1 MNETSCQFGPQH
13 QLAGII
19 TEPAAARPRSALL
32 LISAGLVPKYG
43 PYRLYAQLAR
53 RLTTL
58 GVATLRFDLGDI
70 GDSRPAHAGHTLE
83 ERTRLEIGAAMQHL
97 AERYG
102 STPVVVGGLCSGA
115 EDAFRYAETD
125 PRVKGV
131 ILIDPF
137 SYATRGWWWRHRLYR
152 LARGAVLALGL
163 FKRSGN
169 AQAPTDVSRLNYKHM
184 DQGRARRIL
193 GTLVARGTQIHF
205 IYTGGA
211 RPNFNHAGQ
220 VAAMFPGIDFRGLV
234 SVDDF
239 PQLEHMQ
246 PLQGERDQ
254 VVEAIRRR
262 LCAAAL
268 TAVEAPNAPPATVLS
283 STAQSSAM

>member
-1 MNETSCQFGPQH
+1 MNETCCQFGPQH
-13 QLAGII
+13 ALAGIL
-19 TEPAAARPRSALL
+19 TEPAASKPTSVLVL
-32 LISAGLVPKYG
+32 VSAGLVPKYG

-53 RLTTL
+53 RLTAL

-70 GDSRPAHAGHTLE
+70 GDSRPAHAGQTLE
-83 ERTRLEIGAAMQHL
+83 ERTRLEIGAAIQHL

-102 STPVVVGGLCSGA
+102 GTPVVVGGLCSGA

-137 SYATRGWWWRHRLYR
+137 SYPTRGWWWRHRLYR
-152 LARGAVLALGL
+152 LARGTALALGL
-163 FKRSGN
+163 FKRG
-169 AQAPTDVSRLNYKHM
+169 ADATAATDVSRLNYKHM

-193 GTLVARGTQIHF
+193 GTLVARGTRVHF

-220 VAAMFPGIDFRGLV
+220 VAAMFHGVAFRGLV

-254 VVEAIRRR
+254 VIEAIRHR
-262 LCAAAL
+262 LRVAMHS
-268 TAVEAPNAPPATVLS
+268 AVETPGAQPAPVLS